1 MSYFLGLPDLV
12 PDPYYIQ
19 ASTYVQKMSMYNL
32 RCAAE
37 ENCLAR
43 YGFPQPGSHFDPGIT
58 RVPSSDRYSVQTR
71 ARKWDKGW
79 EVGRDLLGM
88 LTWIESQFGMF
99 LWVPP
104 HWEAQIRRGGR
115 KPLFRRLGLRFLP
128 KVSIRHWRQQLST
141 AFYKTGAQQPTT
153 QGEK

>member
-1 MSYFLGLPDLV
+1 M

-43 YGFPQPGSHFDPGIT
+43 YMDFHPSVPGFDPGIPP
-58 RVPSSDRYSVQTR
+58 VPSFDCYSAQTR
-71 ARKWDKGW
+71 ARKWDKDW

-88 LTWIESQFGMF
+88 LTWRES
-99 LWVPP
+99 
-104 HWEAQIRRGGR
+104 
-115 KPLFRRLGLRFLP
+115 
-128 KVSIRHWRQQLST
+128 
-141 AFYKTGAQQPTT
+141 
-153 QGEK
+153 

>member
-1 MSYFLGLPDLV
+1 M

-104 HWEAQIRRGGR
+104 HWEVQIGRGGR
-115 KPLFRRLGLRFLP
+115 KPCSGDWVLGSFPRFLLG
-128 KVSIRHWRQQLST
+128 IGANNFQQLST
-141 AFYKTGAQQPTT
+141 KQELNNQPHR
-153 QGEK
+153 GKSRKEALAIIL